1 MKKTKRR
8 IFKTAIKLFAEK
20 GFENAGIEEITAISG
35 VAKGSFY
42 YHFETKEEIF
52 DTLLETGYNLLLNS
66 IEIKYRNC
74 KNNKEKLQAIVLILL
89 KVVALYE
96 EFFTVVITN
105 SLGQNDRSYKCRDK
119 IYKLVLIISKVL
131 EDGIANEEFKDCDV
145 EATSYYI
152 FGLVYSTILY
162 RIKNNNEIDSGEI
175 YEKYIDS
182 ILNGIVK

>member
-20 GFENAGIEEITAISG
+20 GFENAGIEEITAVSG

-52 DTLLETGYNLLLNS
+52 DTLLETGYNLLINS

-74 KNNKEKLQAIVLILL
+74 KNNKEKLQAVVLILL

-96 EFFTVVITN
+96 EFFTVVVTN
-105 SLGQNDRSYKCRDK
+105 SLGKNDRSIKCQEK
-119 IYKLVLIISKVL
+119 IHKLILIISNL
-131 EDGIANEEFKDCDV
+131 IEDGILSGEFKKCDS
-145 EATSYYI
+145 EATAYYI
-152 FGLVYSTILY
+152 FGIVYSTILY
-162 RIKNNNEIDSGEI
+162 RIKNNNEIDSGII
-175 YEKYIDS
+175 YEKYINN
-182 ILNGIVK
+182 ILNGIS